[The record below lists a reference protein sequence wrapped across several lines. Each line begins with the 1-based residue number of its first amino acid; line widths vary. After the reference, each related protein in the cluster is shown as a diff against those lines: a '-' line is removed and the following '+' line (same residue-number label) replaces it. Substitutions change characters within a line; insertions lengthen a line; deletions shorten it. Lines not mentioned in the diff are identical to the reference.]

1 MLITGANGVIGSD
14 LVRFFSEKSK
24 VYAVYRTP
32 NLITK
37 NLKNNNIIWIKKS

>member
-14 LVRFFSEKSK
+14 LVKFFSKEIK

-37 NLKNNNIIWIKKS
+37 NLRK